1 MDFKNYLKVNAKKI
15 NQELDSVLADFLAE
29 VKSTSP
35 KLLSKAKGFLDFCKG
50 GKRIR
55 GVLVNLGYEIG
66 KGRKTDEI
74 FKIGAGLEILHT
86 AILVHD
92 DIIDESPLRRGKPS
106 LFKTI
111 GLYSALTLGDLGFF
125 LAFKIIAESNFPNK
139 NEALRVLSKTMID
152 TTIGQMMDIQ
162 KQDPELTAQLKTAQ
176 YTIFGP
182 LTLGATLARAD
193 KNLIRVFRE
202 FGEDLGIAYQIKD
215 DILDQDLN
223 SAEITRA
230 QGYVNKAKKMIPDI
244 TKDPNMS
251 KLLEQMGDYL
261 IERRN

>member
-1 MDFKNYLKVNAKKI
+1 MNFERYLKENAQKVEKELDKILAKFELETKKI
-15 NQELDSVLADFLAE
+15 
-29 VKSTSP
+29 SP
-35 KLLSKAKGFLDFCKG
+35 KLQPQVKQFINCCKG

-55 GVLVNLGYEIG
+55 GVLVKLGYEIG
-66 KGRKTDEI
+66 KGKKTNEI
-74 FKIGAGLEILHT
+74 FTIGAGLEILHT

-92 DIIDESPLRRGKPS
+92 DIIDQSLLRRGKPS

-125 LAFKIIAESNFPNK
+125 LAFKIIAESNFPYK

-162 KQDPELTAQLKTAQ
+162 KEDPELTAQLKTAQ
-176 YTIFGP
+176 YTILGP
-182 LTLGATLARAD
+182 LTLGAILAGAN
-193 KNLIRVFRE
+193 KLIRPFRE
-202 FGEDLGIAYQIKD
+202 FGENLGVAYQIKD

-223 SAEITRA
+223 STEITRA
-230 QGYVNKAKKMIPDI
+230 QGYVEKAKKVIPDI

-251 KLLEQMGDYL
+251 KLLEQMADYL
-261 IERRN
+261 VQRTK